1 MKKKIF
7 IIILVIIILILGV
20 SFGIVEYI
28 KQRDN
33 KISLIQD
40 KVIIEYGKIYNPTLE
55 ELINLQEFNYIDVEK
70 VKIESNIDN
79 EENKEYPAVG
89 KYEISVY
96 YKDRILKQKVEV
108 LDTIAPELFIQENI
122 DIEYNTH
129 LSTIDFKNYITTS
142 DLSELKDYNIDLSKV
157 NSNISGEYETTV
169 TIEDIHG
176 NKTEQKFKIKV
187 LEKVEEKVEE
197 PKEKVQKEVATENK
211 TNNSSKNKVSN
222 SKTTTDTAN
231 EDIKNNATK
240 PEEKKQEKQEEMTN
254 QTTDDNNNKD
264 VIVDIVQDAS
274 KCTHGKENYF
284 NTREEAIAQYK
295 NKVKEYSDKVKNNEI
310 TYEEYIKLCPYGY
323 EDWSCPYCGKWTINM
338 YYRK

>member
-1 MKKKIF
+1 VKKKIF

-33 KISLIQD
+33 KIALIQEE
-40 KVIIEYGKIYNPTLE
+40 VIIEYGKTYNPTLE

-89 KYEISVY
+89 EYEIRVN
-96 YKDRILKQKVEV
+96 YKDKTLKQKIKV
-108 LDTIAPELFIQENI
+108 LDTIAPELSIQENI
-122 DIEYNTH
+122 EIEYNTD
-129 LSTIDFKNYITTS
+129 LSTFDFKNYITTS
-142 DLSELKDYNIDLSKV
+142 DLSELKEFNIDLAKV
-157 NSNISGEYETTV
+157 DTSISGEYETTV
-169 TIEDIHG
+169 TIEDMYG
-176 NKTEQKFKIKV
+176 NKTEKKFKIKV
-187 LEKVEEKVEE
+187 LDKVEE
-197 PKEKVQKEVATENK
+197 PKENVQKEVTTENK
-211 TNNSSKNKVSN
+211 TNNSNKNKVSN
-222 SKTTTDTAN
+222 STTTSSTTK
-231 EDIKNNATK
+231 EETKKNTTK
-240 PEEKKQEKQEEMTN
+240 PEEKQQDKKEEKPS
-254 QTTDDNNNKD
+254 QTTNDNTNKD

-274 KCTHGKENYF
+274 KCTHGEENYF

-295 NKVKEYSDKVKNNEI
+295 NKVKEYSEKVKSNEI
-310 TYEEYIKLCPYGY
+310 TYEEYIKVCPYGY

>member
-7 IIILVIIILILGV
+7 IIILVIIILILGI
-20 SFGIVEYI
+20 SFGIIEYI
-28 KQRDN
+28 TQRDN

-40 KVIIEYGKIYNPTLE
+40 KVIIEYGETYNPTLE

-70 VKIESNIDN
+70 VEIESNIDN

-89 KYEISVY
+89 KYEIRVN
-96 YKDRILKQKVEV
+96 YKDKTLKQKIEV
-108 LDTIAPELFIQENI
+108 IDTIAPELSIQENI
-122 DIEYNTH
+122 EIEYNTD
-129 LSTIDFKNYITTS
+129 LSTFDFKNYITTS
-142 DLSELKDYNIDLSKV
+142 DLSELKDYNIDLAKV
-157 NSNISGEYETTV
+157 NTSISGEYETTV
-169 TIEDIHG
+169 TIEDMYG

-197 PKEKVQKEVATENK
+197 PKENAQKEAVTENK
-211 TNNSSKNKVSN
+211 TNNSNKNKVSN
-222 SKTTTDTAN
+222 PTTINTSN
-231 EDIKNNATK
+231 EEIKNNATT
-240 PEEKKQEKQEEMTN
+240 PEEKQEEMSN
-254 QTTDDNNNKD
+254 QTTNDNTNQD
-264 VIVDIVQDAS
+264 VIVDIVQDTS

-295 NKVKEYSDKVKNNEI
+295 NKVKEYSEKVKNNEI
-310 TYEEYIKLCPYGY
+310 TYEEYIKVCPYGY

>member
-7 IIILVIIILILGV
+7 IIILVIIIFILGV
-20 SFGIVEYI
+20 SFAIVEYI

-40 KVIIEYGKIYNPTLE
+40 NVVIEYGKTYNPSLE
-55 ELINLQEFNYIDVEK
+55 ELIDLQKFDYMDVEK

-89 KYEISVY
+89 EYEIRVN
-96 YKDRILKQKVEV
+96 YKDKTLKQKIEV
-108 LDTIAPELFIQENI
+108 IDTIAPELSIQENI
-122 DIEYNTH
+122 ETEYNTD
-129 LSTIDFKNYITTS
+129 LSTFDFKNYITTS
-142 DLSELKDYNIDLSKV
+142 DLSELKDYSIDLAKV
-157 NSNISGEYETTV
+157 NTSISGEYETTV
-169 TIEDIHG
+169 TIEDMYG

-187 LEKVEEKVEE
+187 LEKVEEKVEK
-197 PKEKVQKEVATENK
+197 PKENAQKEAVTENK
-211 TNNSSKNKVSN
+211 TNNSNKNKVSN
-222 SKTTTDTAN
+222 PTTINTSN
-231 EDIKNNATK
+231 EDIKNNATT
-240 PEEKKQEKQEEMTN
+240 PEEKQEEMSN
-254 QTTDDNNNKD
+254 QTTNDNTNQD
-264 VIVDIVQDAS
+264 VIVDIVQDTS

-295 NKVKEYSDKVKNNEI
+295 NKVKEYSEKVKNNEI
-310 TYEEYIKLCPYGY
+310 TYEEYIKVCPYGY